1 MSEQVPPADDLA
13 AVRDQIRVLERREA
27 ELKAIILSDNSARV
41 GNWFLAEVV
50 TITQQRTDLKELR
63 KMHPA
68 LIEEYTFPI
77 AITKVEL
84 RVVDDETG
92 EISARPKRKAE

>member
-27 ELKAIILSDNSARV
+27 ELKAIILSDKSARV

-50 TITQQRTDLKELR
+50 TITQQRRT
-63 KMHPA
+63 
-68 LIEEYTFPI
+68 
-77 AITKVEL
+77 
-84 RVVDDETG
+84 
-92 EISARPKRKAE
+92 